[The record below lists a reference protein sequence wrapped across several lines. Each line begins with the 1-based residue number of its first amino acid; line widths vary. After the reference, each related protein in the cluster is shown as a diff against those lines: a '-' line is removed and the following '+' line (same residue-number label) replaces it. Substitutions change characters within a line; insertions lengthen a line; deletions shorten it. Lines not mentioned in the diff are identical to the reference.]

1 MERIVLQHAC
11 ILTLDGSDRFF
22 PDGSIVIEDGA
33 IVQIGSSED
42 ISVHA
47 SEGLDFSGKIVMPGL
62 VNTHIH
68 THSPLFRNMG
78 EDVELH
84 TWLEEIMWPAES
96 YLTAERAYWGSKLA
110 CLESIVGGVT
120 TFADQ
125 FYYAQTTAEAVE
137 PSGLRAFVCST
148 IFEHGDSAKGQT
160 LQTAADFLE
169 RWESR
174 SNLITPALGPHAPYS
189 VSAGQWKEVVDLSA
203 RSGAIVHTHI
213 SETKKENEG
222 ISQKYG
228 KSPSR
233 WLADLGVLDR
243 HVLAAHC
250 VHLSDDDIEILKE
263 HDVHVSYN
271 PVSNLKLVSGIMP
284 YQKLKSAG
292 VQLSIG
298 TDGAQSNNTLDL
310 LQDLKIGVLIQK
322 QAAHD
327 PKIFDVREAVRLATI
342 EGAKALGMAGHIGS
356 LEIGKQADLIA
367 IDLRAPHVSPLV
379 KESARDLYTTLVY
392 CATGRD
398 VTDTMVS
405 GTWLM
410 RDRNVLSM
418 NPVEIMKECEK
429 VRKDILR
436 YIHKE

>member
-1 MERIVLQHAC
+1 
-11 ILTLDGSDRFF
+11 
-22 PDGSIVIEDGA
+22 
-33 IVQIGSSED
+33 
-42 ISVHA
+42 
-47 SEGLDFSGKIVMPGL
+47 
-62 VNTHIH
+62 
-68 THSPLFRNMG
+68 
-78 EDVELH
+78 
-84 TWLEEIMWPAES
+84 
-96 YLTAERAYWGSKLA
+96 
-110 CLESIVGGVT
+110 
-120 TFADQ
+120 
-125 FYYAQTTAEAVE
+125 
-137 PSGLRAFVCST
+137 
-148 IFEHGDSAKGQT
+148 
-160 LQTAADFLE
+160 
-169 RWESR
+169 
-174 SNLITPALGPHAPYS
+174 
-189 VSAGQWKEVVDLSA
+189 
-203 RSGAIVHTHI
+203 
-213 SETKKENEG
+213 
-222 ISQKYG
+222 
-228 KSPSR
+228 
-233 WLADLGVLDR
+233 
-243 HVLAAHC
+243 
-250 VHLSDDDIEILKE
+250 
-263 HDVHVSYN
+263 
-271 PVSNLKLVSGIMP
+271 
-284 YQKLKSAG
+284 LKSAG

-342 EGAKALGMAGHIGS
+342 EGAKALGMEGHIGS

-379 KESARDLYTTLVY
+379 KDSVRDLYTTLVY